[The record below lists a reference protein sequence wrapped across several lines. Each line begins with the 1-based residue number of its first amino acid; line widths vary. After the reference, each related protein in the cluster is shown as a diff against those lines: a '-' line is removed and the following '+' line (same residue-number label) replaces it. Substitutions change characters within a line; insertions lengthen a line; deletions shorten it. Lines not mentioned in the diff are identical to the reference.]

1 MCAPRVWGL
10 VMRVLLL
17 PALALAACAPTAAA
31 PGAEDKTMIA
41 IADVKGAPGEC
52 SLAVRFGSYAMGID
66 RGAAEEI
73 GVLLTSDP
81 TVTAVTR
88 HRWGMEGE
96 YTLCVQLRSGAEA
109 SALAERIRP
118 LLPAKPRGPIE
129 VIPAGAARIRAPA
142 R

>member
-1 MCAPRVWGL
+1 MIRFMP
-10 VMRVLLL
+10 L

-31 PGAEDKTMIA
+31 PGGEQPAAVIE
-41 IADVKGAPGEC
+41 DVKGAPGEC
-52 SLAVRFGSYAMGID
+52 PLAVRFGSYAMGID
-66 RGAAEEI
+66 RGAAEKI
-73 GVLLTSDP
+73 GALLTTDP
-81 TVTAVTR
+81 AVAAITR

-109 SALAERIRP
+109 GDVAERIRP

-129 VIPAGAARIRAPA
+129 VIPAGAERFRAPA